1 MGSVSVQLQWRWNQ
15 PPPSPSLS
23 LPVTVTMTV
32 MMQRCRCTLTKQGER
47 FLTKLAANSD
57 SGTHTFIRRFVNGSP
72 KSVALS
78 TLSHL
83 LSPSSSFPH
92 LSSLALPLYSCIA
105 QASWFTWN
113 PAIVADLAAL
123 LDQLGRSEEAEALVF
138 ETTSKLESRNRELAL
153 FYCKLLE
160 SHSKR
165 GSQKGFDVAYCYL
178 NQLLRSSSSVYIKR
192 RAFEY
197 MISGLCAMDRP
208 REAEDLVEDL
218 RGNGG
223 GIDPS
228 AFELKSIMYGYG
240 RLGLFHDLQ
249 RVVDQMK
256 RGGFEIDTVCANMLL
271 STYGTHGEHM
281 EMVSWLK
288 KMRSSGISFSVR
300 TYNSVSNS
308 CPMITRMMAELN
320 ELPLSIEELNVRL
333 EGGEA
338 MVVKELLD
346 SCVILEE
353 VMVWDSSEAKLDLHG
368 CHLGSSYLIMLL
380 WLKEMRRRLNDSNY
394 GIPAEITVVCGLGK
408 HSNVRGESP
417 VKVLVK
423 KMMVN
428 MGSPLRIDRKNNG
441 CLVAKGRAVKNW
453 LC

>member
-15 PPPSPSLS
+15 PPPPSPSLA
-23 LPVTVTMTV
+23 VTVTMNV
-32 MMQRCRCTLTKQGER
+32 VNMQRCRCALTKQGER

-83 LSPSSSFPH
+83 LSPSSSFSR

-105 QASWFTWN
+105 QAPWFSWN

-123 LDQLGRSEEAEALVF
+123 LDQLGRSEEAEALIF
-138 ETTSKLESRNRELAL
+138 EATSKLESRNRELAL

-160 SHSKR
+160 SHAKR
-165 GSQKGFDVAYCYL
+165 GSQKGFDAAYSYL

-192 RAFEY
+192 RAFEF
-197 MISGLCAMDRP
+197 MVSGLCAMDKP

-223 GIDPS
+223 GIEPS
-228 AFELKSIMYGYG
+228 AFELKSIMYAYG
-240 RLGLFHDLQ
+240 RLGLFNDMQ
-249 RVVDQMK
+249 RVVDQ
-256 RGGFEIDTVCANMLL
+256 RQSGGFEIDTVCANMVL
-271 STYGTHGEHM
+271 STYGTHGEYM

-288 KMRSSGISFSVR
+288 KMRSSGIPFSVR

-308 CPMITRMMAELN
+308 CPTIMRMMEELN

-338 MVVKELLD
+338 MVLRELME

-353 VMVWDSSEAKLDLHG
+353 VMVWDSLEAKLDLHG

-380 WLKEMRRRLNDSNY
+380 WLKEMQRRLNDSNY
-394 GIPAEITVVCGLGK
+394 GIPTEITVVCGSGK

-441 CLVAKGRAVKNW
+441 CLIAKGRAVKNW